1 MNEYYRFLEPAEP
14 FTTVD
19 PRPYNRE
26 MRHIAEGFDKLPA
39 ASKMNTGTQYY
50 ARLAAT
56 AQPDV
61 FRATFEKFPTSGK
74 AGMRMYF
81 ILPVDPAA
89 GDVAVDVAVGETIFG
104 PFLIRTAE
112 GQAYPEGTLRKGVV
126 YETVFRDDNVMQL
139 LGAGSTVISVAQI
152 SVSRIFGFADAAV
165 ASSLIAESER
175 NEAQVQLDFI
185 NNAIMPEAQFQLSRV
200 NFTAATYAEKGLVM
214 VRTGPTNA
222 PLPHFAAST
231 RTGNDISTKA
241 AGKAVIGH
249 THTYFG
255 IENYTATTQ
264 RKGFVQLSTS
274 LTESS
279 LVRAATPWAVREIAT
294 RLEGRAN
301 LEHDHD
307 FSAISNPGATETQA
321 GVFALDNSIGN
332 SDPSMAATAGY
343 LYWIATNIP
352 DESVPIAHT
361 HPWSQIRPE
370 TIPPATADVASVV
383 RVFNDGEHTEVN
395 DALAAAFGNTI
406 RVGTNDKS
414 NTQHKHNLNTITDL
428 PDPRLE
434 PSLVLMGSIT
444 NTITTPP
451 EVAAVSAVAP
461 AGFRT
466 DLGFS
471 PQEGINSYDL
481 YLRGASGLM
490 MACYYDPLNAGIS
503 INQGQ
508 LVDTFNGVAAIIP
521 CAADNTNLTT
531 AFGPRGRWRALSAA
545 PNKKNNYTYPTLWLY
560 ERVATS

>member
-1 MNEYYRFLEPAEP
+1 MNEYYRFLEPAAP

-61 FRATFEKFPTSGK
+61 FRATFDKFPTSGK
-74 AGMRMYF
+74 AGMRLYF

-89 GDVAVDVAVGETIFG
+89 GDVAVDVAVGESIFG

-185 NNAIMPEAQFQLSRV
+185 NNAIMPEAQYQLSRV

-214 VRTGPTNA
+214 VKTGLTNA
-222 PLPHFAAST
+222 PQPHFVASA
-231 RTGNDISTKA
+231 RTGNDINAKA

-255 IENYTATTQ
+255 IDDYAATTQ

-279 LVRAATPWAVREIAT
+279 VVRAATPWAVREIAT

-321 GVFALDNSIGN
+321 GVFALDNNIGN

-343 LYWIATNIP
+343 LYWIANNIP
-352 DESVPIAHT
+352 DESVPISHT

-406 RVGTNDKS
+406 RLGTNDKS

-434 PSLVLMGSIT
+434 PSLVLYGNIS
-444 NTITTPP
+444 NYSVTPP
-451 EVAAVSAVAP
+451 DAAPVSAVSP
-461 AGFRT
+461 TDFRS
-466 DLGFS
+466 LFGFS
-471 PQEGINSYDL
+471 AQEGINSYSL
-481 YLRGASGLM
+481 EARGGYAVM
-490 MACYYDPLNAGIS
+490 MACYYDPNNAGVS
-503 INQGQ
+503 LNKGQ
-508 LVDTFNGVAAIIP
+508 LIDTYSGAARLVP

-531 AFGPRGRWRALSAA
+531 KTGPSGKWRALSAA
-545 PNKKNNYTYPTLWLY
+545 PNLKNNYTYPTLWLY